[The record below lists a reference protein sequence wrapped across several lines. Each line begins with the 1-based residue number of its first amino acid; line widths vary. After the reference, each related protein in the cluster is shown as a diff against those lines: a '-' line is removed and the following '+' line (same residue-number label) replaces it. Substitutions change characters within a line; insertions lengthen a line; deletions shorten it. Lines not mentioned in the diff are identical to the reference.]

1 MTKQAYV
8 LHYAPDNA
16 SLIIRFALE
25 ELGAPYQT
33 KLVDRAIR
41 AQDSAAYRRVSPTGL
56 IPALEVGD
64 KTLFETG
71 AILLWLSEVH
81 NALAPAPNDPARA
94 DFLKWLFFTANTL
107 HADMRLHFYADQY
120 GGSPKALAEFKSA
133 TRTRIAAHLNLLNTA
148 LATSQ
153 YLFFADAPTVLGIY
167 LVTLCRW
174 LQIYPEGEAAWFNL
188 ATYPEIQTLARQ
200 IECRPAF
207 LRAALAEGLGDT
219 PLSSAT
225 LAQPPEG
232 SAT

>member
-1 MTKQAYV
+1 MYI

-41 AQDSAAYRRVSPTGL
+41 AQDSAAYRAISPTGL
-56 IPALEVGD
+56 IPALEVGE

-71 AILLWLSEVH
+71 AILLWLSETH
-81 NALAPAPNDPARA
+81 GALAPAPRDPARA

-107 HADMRLHFYADQY
+107 HADMRLHFYADKY
-120 GGSPKALAEFKSA
+120 GGSPKALGEFKA
-133 TRTRIAAHLNLLNTA
+133 TTRTRIAAHLDLLNRA
-148 LATSQ
+148 LALSKP
-153 YLFFADAPTVLGIY
+153 LFFAEGPTVLGIY

-174 LQIYPEGEAAWFNL
+174 LQIYPEGEAAWFQL
-188 ATYPEIQTLARQ
+188 AAYPEIYALAR
-200 IECRPAF
+200 EFEVRPAI
-207 LRAALAEGLGDT
+207 LRAALAEGLGPS
-219 PLSSAT
+219 PLSAAT